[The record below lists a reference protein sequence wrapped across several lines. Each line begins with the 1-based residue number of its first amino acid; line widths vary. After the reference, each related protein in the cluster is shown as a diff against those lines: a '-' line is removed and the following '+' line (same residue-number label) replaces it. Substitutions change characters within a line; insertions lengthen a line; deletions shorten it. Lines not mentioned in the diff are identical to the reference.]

1 MTGLVSCY
9 CPTFGRVH
17 CLEEAVESFLR
28 QDYKGPKELVILND
42 RHDQNLI
49 FDHPEVKI
57 FNMPY
62 RITPIG
68 SKFNTVVSL
77 CEGDTLF
84 CWDDDDIYLPH
95 RISYSLERMK
105 DGVYHTTDAFFEK
118 GVKNIEPSSNMFHST
133 HAISAKLFNSIGGY
147 REYDKCSVDADLKT
161 DLTRKLG
168 REYSTPTPINER
180 FYIYRWSTVGTYHLS
195 GWGGNH
201 GDVSLSTEAVVEGE
215 KARGK
220 VPAGDIVLQPKW
232 SYEYTE
238 YLPK

>member
-1 MTGLVSCY
+1 
-9 CPTFGRVH
+9 
-17 CLEEAVESFLR
+17 LEEAVESFLR

-42 RHDQNLI
+42 RDDQNII

-68 SKFNTVVSL
+68 AKFNTLVSL
-77 CEGDTLF
+77 CEGNVLF

-118 GVKNIEPSSNMFHST
+118 GAKNIEASSNMFHST
-133 HAISAKLFNSIGGY
+133 HAISTKLFNDIGGY
-147 REYDKCSVDADLKT
+147 REYDKCSVDVDLKS
-161 DLTRKLG
+161 DITRKLK
-168 REYSTPTPINER
+168 REYSTPTPVSER

-195 GWGGNH
+195 GWGGSH
-201 GDVSLSTEAVVEGE
+201 ADVSKSTEAVVEGE

-220 VPAGDIVLQPKW
+220 VPTGDIVLKPKW

>member
-1 MTGLVSCY
+1 MADLVSCY
-9 CPTFGRVH
+9 CPTFGRIH

-42 RHDQNLI
+42 RDDQNII

-68 SKFNTVVSL
+68 AKFNTLVSL
-77 CEGDTLF
+77 CEGNVLF

-118 GVKNIEPSSNMFHST
+118 SAKNIEASSNMFHST
-133 HAISAKLFNSIGGY
+133 HAISTKLFNDIGGY
-147 REYDKCSVDADLKT
+147 REYDKCSVDVDLKS
-161 DLTRKLG
+161 DITRKLK
-168 REYSTPTPINER
+168 REYSTPTPVSER

-195 GWGGNH
+195 GWGGSH
-201 GDVSLSTEAVVEGE
+201 ADVSKSTEAVVEGE

-220 VPAGDIVLQPKW
+220 VPTGDIVLKPKW